1 MKYFPVGL
9 KDEIKIKDLVTV
21 HYFEYTKNYKFPG
34 ESHNFWEVVY
44 VDRGQVIEKVDNEE
58 VILKSGDILFHKPN
72 EWHSQCADGENV
84 ANVAIISF
92 ISNSE
97 CMEYFKDRK
106 TTAGNKQ
113 RELMSKM
120 IEEGRKLFGNQLADP
135 YITKFNKNNDHPF
148 GCEQLIRLYLAEFLI
163 SIIRNEL
170 SGIETKFVQNTS
182 NTLLNQILEIMEE
195 KITKRLTLDE
205 LEIHTNASRT
215 AIENAFYNTFGC
227 GAIKYF
233 IKMKI
238 ECAKIYIRE
247 GNYNVTQIAEMLAYD
262 SVHYFSRQFKQVTGM
277 SPKEYSKS
285 IKAIERL

>member
-9 KDEIKIKDLVTV
+9 KDEIKIKDIVTV

-44 VDRGQVIEKVDNEE
+44 VDRGQVIEKVGDEE
-58 VILKSGDILFHKPN
+58 VVLKSGDILFHKPN

-97 CMEYFKDRK
+97 CMNYFKDRK
-106 TTAGNKQ
+106 TSAGNKQ

-120 IEEGRKLFGNQLADP
+120 IEEGRKLFGEQLGDP
-135 YITKFNKNNDHPF
+135 YITKFNKSTDHPF
-148 GCEQLIRLYLAEFLI
+148 ACEQLIRLYLAEFLI

-170 SGIETKFVQNTS
+170 SGVETKLAQNTS
-182 NTLLNQILEIMEE
+182 NILLNQILGFMEE
-195 KITKRLTLDE
+195 NITKRLTLEDIE
-205 LEIHTNASRT
+205 THTNASRT
-215 AIENAFYNTFGC
+215 AIENAFNNTFGC

-247 GNYNVTQIAEMLAYD
+247 GNYNVTQIAEILAYD

-285 IKAIERL
+285 IKAIERN